1 MRRALTLAL
10 ALAVAMP
17 NLAPAQSSRGR
28 IPRRWIGAVVG
39 AAITGTAAWI
49 YSRTGTSTSSH
60 CSSPR
65 CVATVMLVGGAGA
78 GFLIGRQF
86 DQLYAMRYR
95 NAPPMTVRGQS
106 IPLSV
111 VPTDIAARGGIIA
124 AAGEG
129 GVEIL
134 AAGERLER
142 GDVRARGLRRV
153 AAAVPDPAT
162 NRLLVATGAGL
173 YGFAL
178 RGEQLAGGLLRP
190 GDVIA
195 VDVHGDH
202 ALVATDRGVDLA
214 RLVEDSLVGSAAPRV
229 FPARIADVAWDHERG
244 LAWVLTETALV
255 ALAVGD
261 SGLADSLGAFPLFTA
276 GRRLAILRDTIA
288 VAAGEGGVFLLDVSD
303 PRAPRQV
310 AQWSGARFAYDV
322 ALGPRAVYLAAGPEG
337 LYVLSPRADGSM
349 TALGLARNLGFVAAL
364 DADGSDLYLIDRS
377 GGLLRRIPIAN

>member
-17 NLAPAQSSRGR
+17 DLAPAQSSRGR

-60 CSSPR
+60 CSSPN
-65 CVATVMLVGGAGA
+65 CVATVTLVGGAGA

-111 VPTDIAARGGIIA
+111 VPSDIAARGGIIA

-178 RGEQLAGGLLRP
+178 HGEQPAGGLLRP

-214 RLVEDSLVGSAAPRV
+214 RLVEDSLVGSAAPRA

-255 ALAVGD
+255 VLAVGD
-261 SGLADSLGAFPLFTA
+261 SGVADSLGALELTGT
-276 GRRLAILRDTIA
+276 GRRLAVRGSAVA
-288 VAAGEGGVFLLDVSD
+288 VAAGEGGVLEVDAAD
-303 PRAPRQV
+303 PVNAQV
-310 AQWSGARFAYDV
+310 RSRWTGARFAYDV
-322 ALGPRAVYLAAGPEG
+322 AFGPRGIYIAAGPEG
-337 LYVLSPRADGSM
+337 LFAVAPREDGGM
-349 TALGLARNLGFVAAL
+349 TALGLARGLGFVSAL
-364 DADGSDLYLIDRS
+364 ETDASYLYLLDRS
-377 GGLLRRIPIAN
+377 GSMLRRIALEP